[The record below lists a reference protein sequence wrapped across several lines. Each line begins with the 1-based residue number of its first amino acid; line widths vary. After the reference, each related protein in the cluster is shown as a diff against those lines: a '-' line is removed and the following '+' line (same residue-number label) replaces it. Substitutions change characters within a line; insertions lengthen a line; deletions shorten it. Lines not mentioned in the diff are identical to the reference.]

1 MAATPLITEVLQ
13 QLQSSNTGIWSP
25 PTPSSDFASSNQHVQ
40 TGNHQPKRLQVP
52 KACSNCR
59 KMHAGCDHVRPCKRC
74 VQNGLESTCVDVPR
88 KKRVSKK
95 RPRPEELVAE
105 VKVEQPS
112 PPTPSTPNNTA
123 LVVSSQKVEDP
134 NKMWEDTY
142 NELFGGTIA
151 DQLQPPPRRGSLDF
165 NPFSYQ
171 PDSFILSEIPS
182 SPLQYNRAV
191 VTNMPPA
198 TPPPQPSN
206 SYDFDY
212 LLTQIRELH
221 DSNKTL
227 ESKLMGVTNELIDM
241 KKSPAIPNL
250 LNPSGMSNNRP
261 LLAASQTGW
270 HSFGNQQDVAI
281 SLWKTTGTA
290 VGNVL
295 LECNTKFVQLLGYSL
310 EVLGNNFNCTNMIR
324 QQDLC
329 GDKDNCKA
337 WPKRTQIITAT
348 GLKDVLVTITP
359 VQTGKDKLPANTK
372 YFLVNMTE
380 PSSE

>member
-1 MAATPLITEVLQ
+1 VWM
-13 QLQSSNTGIWSP
+13 
-25 PTPSSDFASSNQHVQ
+25 F
-40 TGNHQPKRLQVP
+40 
-52 KACSNCR
+52 
-59 KMHAGCDHVRPCKRC
+59 
-74 VQNGLESTCVDVPR
+74 LE

-95 RPRPEELVAE
+95 RSRPEDLVPE
-105 VKVEQPS
+105 VKLEQS
-112 PPTPSTPNNTA
+112 TPSTPSNVHNTA
-123 LVVSSQKVEDP
+123 LVVTSPQQKVEDP

-151 DQLQPPPRRGSLDF
+151 DQLQPPPRRGSMDF

-182 SPLQYNRAV
+182 SPLQYNRAI

-212 LLTQIRELH
+212 LLQQIRELH

-241 KKSPAIPNL
+241 KKSPTIPNL
-250 LNPSGMSNNRP
+250 LNPSGVNNRP
-261 LLAASQTGW
+261 LLTGTASQTGW
-270 HSFGNQQDVAI
+270 HSFGSQQDVAV

-290 VGNVL
+290 MGNVL

-348 GLKDVLVTITP
+348 GLKDVFVTITP
-359 VQTGKDKLPANTK
+359 VQNGTEKVTCANTK

-380 PSSE
+380 YLD

>member
-13 QLQSSNTGIWSP
+13 QLQSSNTGLWSP
-25 PTPSSDFASSNQHVQ
+25 PTEYVASNQHAQ
-40 TGNHQPKRLQVP
+40 ASANHQPKRLQVP

-74 VQNGLESTCVDVPR
+74 VQNGLEATCVDVPR

-95 RPRPEELVAE
+95 RTRPEDLVE
-105 VKVEQPS
+105 VKHEQVA
-112 PPTPSTPNNTA
+112 PSTPSLPNTA
-123 LVVSSQKVEDP
+123 LVVSTQQKIEDP

-151 DQLQPPPRRGSLDF
+151 DQLQPPPRRGSLEF

-171 PDSFILSEIPS
+171 PDSYLLSEIPS

-191 VTNMPPA
+191 ITNMPPA
-198 TPPPQPSN
+198 TPSPPQPSN

-241 KKSPAIPNL
+241 KKSPSIPNL
-250 LNPSGMSNNRP
+250 LNPSGVNRP
-261 LLAASQTGW
+261 LLTGTQTGW
-270 HSFGNQQDVAI
+270 HSFGSQQDVAV
-281 SLWKTTGTA
+281 SLWKTTGTTM
-290 VGNVL
+290 GNVL

-359 VQTGKDKLPANTK
+359 VQTGKDKLPPNTK

-380 PSSE
+380 PSE